1 MSSITQLRIWND
13 PGFTE
18 NCLEV
23 PKKGA
28 TLPSPSRII
37 AGPLNPSKGRMF
49 TSIQVREDYVT
60 LMNASYVAVYID
72 MNNSADLTLYGWV
85 DSVVLESDTDGYP
98 MTTINWHIDYWRTYI
113 SQARFGSGM
122 VRRRPLKSND
132 VLPPQS
138 YPYRYMTNDTSFT
151 TTIPAW
157 GETWWVL
164 MYVVQNITDESGS
177 GTTSVVKWM
186 TWPVHITNPSGNY
199 GVGNSTA
206 GGPAPSMNDV
216 FLGRLEEVLGLDPQ
230 SIFYACLV
238 PVPPNIDTYNGSVSR
253 TSVKGWT
260 AEQVSDNANS
270 WVLTASGPSAFDTT
284 TRELLTE
291 STSEHLMTSDNVVYG
306 VTGYSGE
313 LLKTLPWGIAFNT
326 VAIRLIASASSVV
339 VMLSFLDNT
348 GEGSDASNLSPAVN
362 GMTVAVP
369 AITIDVTS
377 NAWSSYVYSGARQ
390 AEMDQRQLQ
399 AESQAVSGGI
409 STGVSALNGALSGA
423 VLGAMVGTPGGPLG
437 MAAGALIGGVTS
449 ALGGALSTGA
459 NYAYQTGAYADE
471 MQRISDYS
479 ASNQTNTIN
488 IPGGSWDFFTNGIF
502 GIHLVKMDKDE
513 YSVTQRD
520 NDIELYGVNVS
531 EPMESCQAL
540 VNAGGPLQIT
550 NLTVTGNIPVE
561 AKQFFRTRL
570 SKGVRMI

>member
-1 MSSITQLRIWND
+1 MSMIGLLRIWND

-28 TLPSPSRII
+28 TLPSPSLSIL
-37 AGPLNPSKGRMF
+37 GPLYPSKGRMF

-60 LMNASYVAVYID
+60 LMNASYVAVDIN
-72 MNNSADLTLYGWV
+72 MNNSNNLTLYGWV
-85 DSVVLESDTDGYP
+85 DSVALESDTDGYP

-113 SQARFGSGM
+113 SQAQFGSGM

-151 TTIPAW
+151 TTIPDW

-164 MYVVQNITDESGS
+164 IYVVQNIADEGGS

-238 PVPPNIDTYNGSVSR
+238 PVPPNEDTFTGGR

-260 AEQVSDNANS
+260 AEQVSENANS
-270 WVLTASGPSAFDTT
+270 WVLTANGPSAFDTT
-284 TRELLTE
+284 TRQLLTE

-313 LLKTLPWGIAFNT
+313 LLKTMPWGIAFNT
-326 VAIRLIASASSVV
+326 VSIRLIASASSVV
-339 VMLSFLDNT
+339 VMLSFFDNT
-348 GEGSDASNLSPAVN
+348 GEGSDAGNLSPAVN

-409 STGVSALNGALSGA
+409 STGVSALSGALSGA
-423 VLGAMVGTPGGPLG
+423 MMGAMVGTVGI
-437 MAAGALIGGVTS
+437 AAGALIGGVTS

-488 IPGGSWDFFTNGIF
+488 IPGGSWDFFTNGIL
-502 GIHLVKMDKDE
+502 GIRLVKMDKDE